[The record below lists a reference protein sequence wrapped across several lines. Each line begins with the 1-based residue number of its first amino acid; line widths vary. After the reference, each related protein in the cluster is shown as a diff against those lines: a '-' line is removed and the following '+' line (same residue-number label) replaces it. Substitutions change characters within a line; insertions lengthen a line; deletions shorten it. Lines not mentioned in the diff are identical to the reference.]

1 MFEEEFKNLSDE
13 EQLEVIEYLEEYMES
28 VAIGNGDYHTGPNG
42 EIIID

>member
-1 MFEEEFKNLSDE
+1 MFEEEFENLSDD

-28 VAIGNGDYHTGPNG
+28 VAIGNGDYRIGPDG